1 MQTRTFPVLS
11 FRWLQGIAIAVTLG
25 LAACS
30 SVQEKHLSR
39 WQGQPLAALEQHP
52 TFGSMPVIRTVTPD
66 GTLIWRYVQG
76 FDPLKCAE
84 GNRVVSSDINFKSY
98 ERFSI
103 CMGQKPACNH
113 IFYVKDK
120 LIKNYALV
128 GTGGARCT
136 SGAKWSPDNRG
147 VT

>member
-1 MQTRTFPVLS
+1 MQSRPSPVLS
-11 FRWLQGIAIAVTLG
+11 FRWLPRIAITATLG

-30 SVQEKHLSR
+30 SVQEKHLSH

-52 TFGSMPVIRTVTPD
+52 TFGSLPVIRTATPD

-103 CMGQKPACNH
+103 CMGQKSACNH
-113 IFYVKDK
+113 VFYVKDK

-128 GTGGARCT
+128 ATGGASCT
-136 SGAKWSPDNRG
+136 SGVKWSPGHRG
-147 VT
+147 VE